1 MNKAWL
7 ITGVSSGLGK
17 LLAEKALARGD
28 RVIGTSR
35 SAAALGDLRERYPEK
50 LRIVA
55 LDLRDLDSVQAA
67 VDLAFSELGRIDVI
81 VSNAGYGV
89 LGAAE
94 ETTDAQLRDIVE
106 TNLLGSI
113 ALIRTALPYLR
124 HQGGGRILQVS
135 SEGGQIAY
143 PGFSLYHAT
152 KWGIE
157 GFVEAVA
164 QEVTSFGITLTL
176 VEPGPART
184 NFGVNLVQPEP
195 ITAYA
200 GTPAHQLRDAALGGG
215 WVIKGDPDRMTDAM
229 IQLVDQGGSLPR
241 RLVLGAGAYA
251 RVRAELTRRIEELD
265 DQKAIAIAAD
275 FTDEELARPSSGRLE
290 AA

>member
-1 MNKAWL
+1 MNKTWL

-17 LLAEKALARGD
+17 LLAEKALTRGD
-28 RVIGTSR
+28 RVVGTSR
-35 SAAALGDLRERYPEK
+35 REDALGDLRKRYPER
-50 LRIVA
+50 LRIAA
-55 LDLRDLDSVQAA
+55 LDLKDPDSVRGT
-67 VDLAFSELGRIDVI
+67 VNRAFSEFGRIDVI

-94 ETTDAQLRDIVE
+94 ETTDAQARDIVD

-113 ALIRTALPYLR
+113 ALVRAALPHLR

-164 QEVTSFGITLTL
+164 QEVAGFNIGITLI
-176 VEPGPART
+176 EPGPART
-184 NFGVNLVQPEP
+184 DFGGNLVQPEP
-195 ITAYA
+195 LAAYA
-200 GTPAHQLRDAALGGG
+200 GTPAHQTRDAALGS

-229 IQLVDQGGSLPR
+229 IRLIGQEGPLPR
-241 RLVLGAGAYA
+241 RLVLGGDAYA
-251 RVRAELTRRIEELD
+251 RVRSALTRRIEELD
-265 DQKAIAIAAD
+265 GQKAVALAAD
-275 FTDEELARPSSGRLE
+275 FTDDELARI
-290 AA
+290 

>member
-1 MNKAWL
+1 M
-7 ITGVSSGLGK
+7 SSGLGK
-17 LLAEKALARGD
+17 LLVEKALTRGD
-28 RVIGTSR
+28 RVVGTSR
-35 SAAALGDLRERYPEK
+35 SADALSDLRTRYPE
-50 LRIVA
+50 RIRIAA
-55 LDLRDLDSVQAA
+55 LDLKDPGSVRGT
-67 VDLAFSELGRIDVI
+67 VDRAFSAFGRIDVI

-113 ALIRTALPYLR
+113 ALIRAALPHLR
-124 HQGGGRILQVS
+124 HQGGGKILQVS
-135 SEGGQIAY
+135 SEGGQLAY

-164 QEVTSFGITLTL
+164 QEVASFNIGFTL

-184 NFGVNLVQPEP
+184 DFGGNLIQPEP
-195 ITAYA
+195 LAVYA
-200 GTPAHQLRDAALGGG
+200 ETPAHQTRKAALGGG

-229 IQLVDQGGSLPR
+229 IRLVDQEDPLPR
-241 RLVLGAGAYA
+241 RLVLGADAYA
-251 RVRAELTRRIEELD
+251 RVRAALTQRVEELD
-265 DQKAIAIAAD
+265 NQRAIALTAD
-275 FTDEELARPSSGRLE
+275 HTDDELARL
-290 AA
+290 

>member
-1 MNKAWL
+1 MNKTWL

-17 LLAEKALARGD
+17 LLVEKALTRGD
-28 RVIGTSR
+28 RVVGTSR
-35 SAAALGDLRERYPEK
+35 SADALSDLRTRYLERI
-50 LRIVA
+50 RIAA
-55 LDLRDLDSVQAA
+55 LDLKDPGSVRGT
-67 VDLAFSELGRIDVI
+67 VDRAFSAFGRIDVI

-113 ALIRTALPYLR
+113 ALIRAALPHLR
-124 HQGGGRILQVS
+124 HQGGGKILQVS
-135 SEGGQIAY
+135 SEGGQLAY

-164 QEVTSFGITLTL
+164 QEVASFNIGFTL

-184 NFGVNLVQPEP
+184 DFGGNLIQPEP
-195 ITAYA
+195 LAVYA
-200 GTPAHQLRDAALGGG
+200 ETPAHQTRKAALGGG

-229 IQLVDQGGSLPR
+229 IRLVDQEDPLPR
-241 RLVLGAGAYA
+241 RLVLGADAYA
-251 RVRAELTRRIEELD
+251 RVRAALTQRVEELD
-265 DQKAIAIAAD
+265 NQRAIALTAD
-275 FTDEELARPSSGRLE
+275 HTDDELARL
-290 AA
+290 

>member
-1 MNKAWL
+1 MTKAWL

-17 LLAEKALARGD
+17 LLAEKALGRGD
-28 RVIGTSR
+28 SVIGTSR
-35 SAAALGDLRERYPEK
+35 SANALSELRERYPEQ
-50 LRIVA
+50 LRIAA
-55 LDLRDLDSVQAA
+55 LDLTDLGSVRTTVAH
-67 VDLAFSELGRIDVI
+67 AFSDLGRIDVL

-94 ETTDAQLRDIVE
+94 ETTDAHLRDIVD

-113 ALIRTALPYLR
+113 ALIRAALPHLR

-164 QEVTSFGITLTL
+164 QEVEGFGIAFTL

-184 NFGVNLVQPEP
+184 DFGGNLVQPEP
-195 ITAYA
+195 LAAYA
-200 GTPAHQLRDAALGGG
+200 GTPAHQVRDAALRGG

-229 IQLVDQGGSLPR
+229 IRLADQEGPLPG
-241 RLVLGAGAYA
+241 RLVLGADAYS
-251 RVRAELTRRIEELD
+251 RVRAALTRRIEELD
-265 DQKAIAIAAD
+265 HQKAIALAAD
-275 FTDEELARPSSGRLE
+275 FTDEELARL
-290 AA
+290 

>member
-1 MNKAWL
+1 MNKTWL

-17 LLAEKALARGD
+17 LLVEKALTRGD
-28 RVIGTSR
+28 RVVGTSR
-35 SAAALGDLRERYPEK
+35 SADALSDLRTRYLERI
-50 LRIVA
+50 RIAA
-55 LDLRDLDSVQAA
+55 LDLKDPGSVRGT
-67 VDLAFSELGRIDVI
+67 VDRAFSAFGRIDVI

-113 ALIRTALPYLR
+113 ALIRAALPHLR
-124 HQGGGRILQVS
+124 HQGGGKILQVS
-135 SEGGQIAY
+135 SEGGQLAY

-164 QEVTSFGITLTL
+164 QEVASFNIGFTL

-184 NFGVNLVQPEP
+184 DFGGNLIQPEP
-195 ITAYA
+195 LAVYA
-200 GTPAHQLRDAALGGG
+200 ETPAHQTRKAALGGG

-229 IQLVDQGGSLPR
+229 IRLVDQEDPLPR
-241 RLVLGAGAYA
+241 RLVLGADAYA
-251 RVRAELTRRIEELD
+251 RVRAALTQRVEELD
-265 DQKAIAIAAD
+265 KQRAIALT
-275 FTDEELARPSSGRLE
+275 TDHTDDELARL
-290 AA
+290 

>member
-1 MNKAWL
+1 MTKAWL

-35 SAAALGDLRERYPEK
+35 SADAIGDLRKRYPEQ
-50 LRIVA
+50 LRIAA
-55 LDLRDLDSVQAA
+55 LDLKDLGSVRTT
-67 VDLAFSELGRIDVI
+67 VDHAFSDLGRIDVL

-94 ETTDAQLRDIVE
+94 ETTDAHLRDIVD

-113 ALIRTALPYLR
+113 ALIRAALPHLR
-124 HQGGGRILQVS
+124 RQGGGRILQVS

-164 QEVTSFGITLTL
+164 QEVESFGIAFTL

-184 NFGVNLVQPEP
+184 DFGGNLVQPEP
-195 ITAYA
+195 LAAYA
-200 GTPAHQLRDAALGGG
+200 GTPAHQIREAARSGR
-215 WVIKGDPDRMTDAM
+215 WVIKGDPDRMTGEM
-229 IQLVDQGGSLPR
+229 IRLADQEGQPPR
-241 RLVLGAGAYA
+241 RLVLGADAYG
-251 RVRAELTRRIEELD
+251 RVRARRIEELD
-265 DQKAIAIAAD
+265 HQKTIALAAD
-275 FTDEELARPSSGRLE
+275 FTDEELARL
-290 AA
+290 

>member
-1 MNKAWL
+1 MNKTWL

-17 LLAEKALARGD
+17 LLAEKALTRGD
-28 RVIGTSR
+28 RVVGTSR
-35 SAAALGDLRERYPEK
+35 REDALGDLRKRYPER
-50 LRIVA
+50 LRIAA
-55 LDLRDLDSVQAA
+55 LDLKDPDSVRGT
-67 VDLAFSELGRIDVI
+67 VNRAFSEFGRIDVI

-94 ETTDAQLRDIVE
+94 ETTDAQARDIVD

-113 ALIRTALPYLR
+113 ALVRAALPHLR

-164 QEVTSFGITLTL
+164 QEVAGFNIGITLI
-176 VEPGPART
+176 EPGPART
-184 NFGVNLVQPEP
+184 DFGSNLVQPEP
-195 ITAYA
+195 IAAYA
-200 GTPAHQLRDAALGGG
+200 GTPAHQTRDAALGS

-229 IQLVDQGGSLPR
+229 IQLIGQEGPLPR
-241 RLVLGAGAYA
+241 RLVLGGDAYA
-251 RVRAELTRRIEELD
+251 RVRSALTRRIEELD
-265 DQKAIAIAAD
+265 GQKTVALAAD
-275 FTDEELARPSSGRLE
+275 FTDDELARI
-290 AA
+290 

>member
-1 MNKAWL
+1 MNKTWL

-17 LLAEKALARGD
+17 LLVEKALTRGD
-28 RVIGTSR
+28 RVVGTSR
-35 SAAALGDLRERYPEK
+35 SADALSDLRTRYPE
-50 LRIVA
+50 RIRIAA
-55 LDLRDLDSVQAA
+55 LDLKDPGSVRGT
-67 VDLAFSELGRIDVI
+67 VDRAFSAFGRIDVI

-113 ALIRTALPYLR
+113 ALIRAALPHLR
-124 HQGGGRILQVS
+124 HQGGGKILQVS
-135 SEGGQIAY
+135 SEGGQLAY

-164 QEVTSFGITLTL
+164 QEVASFNIGFTL

-184 NFGVNLVQPEP
+184 DFGGNLIQPEP
-195 ITAYA
+195 LAVYA
-200 GTPAHQLRDAALGGG
+200 ETPAHQTRKAALRGG

-229 IQLVDQGGSLPR
+229 IRLVDQEDPLPR
-241 RLVLGAGAYA
+241 RLVLGADAYA
-251 RVRAELTRRIEELD
+251 RVRAALTQRVEELD
-265 DQKAIAIAAD
+265 NQRAIALTAD
-275 FTDEELARPSSGRLE
+275 HTDDELARL
-290 AA
+290 

>member
-1 MNKAWL
+1 MNKTWL

-17 LLAEKALARGD
+17 LLAEKALTRGD
-28 RVIGTSR
+28 RVVGTSR
-35 SAAALGDLRERYPEK
+35 REDALGDLRERYPER
-50 LRIVA
+50 LRIAA
-55 LDLRDLDSVQAA
+55 LDLKDPDSVRGT
-67 VDLAFSELGRIDVI
+67 VNRAFSEFGRIDVI

-94 ETTDAQLRDIVE
+94 ETTDAQARDIVD

-113 ALIRTALPYLR
+113 ALVRAALPHLR

-164 QEVTSFGITLTL
+164 QEVAGFNIGIALI
-176 VEPGPART
+176 EPGPART
-184 NFGVNLVQPEP
+184 DFGGNLVQPEP
-195 ITAYA
+195 IAAYA
-200 GTPAHQLRDAALGGG
+200 GTPAHQTRDAALGS
-215 WVIKGDPDRMTDAM
+215 WLIKGDPDRMTDAM
-229 IQLVDQGGSLPR
+229 IRLIGQEGPLPR
-241 RLVLGAGAYA
+241 RLVLGGDAYA
-251 RVRAELTRRIEELD
+251 RVRSALTRRIKELD
-265 DQKAIAIAAD
+265 GQKAVALAAD
-275 FTDEELARPSSGRLE
+275 FTDDALARL
-290 AA
+290 

>member
-1 MNKAWL
+1 MNKTWL

-17 LLAEKALARGD
+17 LLAEKALMRGD
-28 RVIGTSR
+28 RVVGTSR
-35 SAAALGDLRERYPEK
+35 REDALGDLRERYPER
-50 LRIVA
+50 LRIAA
-55 LDLRDLDSVQAA
+55 LDLKDPDLVRGT
-67 VDLAFSELGRIDVI
+67 VNRAFSEFGRIAVI

-94 ETTDAQLRDIVE
+94 ETTDAQARDIVD

-113 ALIRTALPYLR
+113 ALVRAALPHLR

-164 QEVTSFGITLTL
+164 QEVAGFNIGITLI
-176 VEPGPART
+176 EPGPART
-184 NFGVNLVQPEP
+184 DFGGNLVQPEP
-195 ITAYA
+195 IAAYA
-200 GTPAHQLRDAALGGG
+200 GTPAHQTRDAALGS

-229 IQLVDQGGSLPR
+229 IRLIGQEGPLPR
-241 RLVLGAGAYA
+241 RLVLGGDAYA
-251 RVRAELTRRIEELD
+251 RVRSALTRRIEELD
-265 DQKAIAIAAD
+265 GQKAVALAAD
-275 FTDEELARPSSGRLE
+275 FTDDELARI
-290 AA
+290 

>member
-1 MNKAWL
+1 MNKTWL

-17 LLAEKALARGD
+17 LLAEKALTRGD
-28 RVIGTSR
+28 RVVGTSR
-35 SAAALGDLRERYPEK
+35 SEDALGDLRERYPER
-50 LRIVA
+50 LRIAA
-55 LDLRDLDSVQAA
+55 LDLKDPDSVRGT
-67 VDLAFSELGRIDVI
+67 VNRAFSEFGRIDVI

-94 ETTDAQLRDIVE
+94 ETTDAQARDIVD

-113 ALIRTALPYLR
+113 ALVRAALPHLR

-164 QEVTSFGITLTL
+164 QEVAGFNIGITLI
-176 VEPGPART
+176 EPGPART
-184 NFGVNLVQPEP
+184 DFGGNLVQPEP
-195 ITAYA
+195 LAAYA
-200 GTPAHQLRDAALGGG
+200 GTPAHQTRDAALGS

-229 IQLVDQGGSLPR
+229 IQLIGQEGPLPR
-241 RLVLGAGAYA
+241 RLVLGGDAYA
-251 RVRAELTRRIEELD
+251 RVRSALTRRIEELD
-265 DQKAIAIAAD
+265 GQKTVALAAD
-275 FTDEELARPSSGRLE
+275 FTDDELARI
-290 AA
+290 

>member
-1 MNKAWL
+1 MNKTWL

-17 LLAEKALARGD
+17 LLVEKALTRGD
-28 RVIGTSR
+28 RVVGTSR
-35 SAAALGDLRERYPEK
+35 SADALSDLRTRYPE
-50 LRIVA
+50 RIRIAA
-55 LDLRDLDSVQAA
+55 LDLKDPGSVRGT
-67 VDLAFSELGRIDVI
+67 VDRAFSAFGRIDVI

-113 ALIRTALPYLR
+113 ALIRAALPHLR
-124 HQGGGRILQVS
+124 HQGGGKILQVS
-135 SEGGQIAY
+135 SEGGQLAY
-143 PGFSLYHAT
+143 PGLSLYHAT

-164 QEVTSFGITLTL
+164 QEVASFNIGFTL

-184 NFGVNLVQPEP
+184 DFGGNLIQPEP
-195 ITAYA
+195 LAVYA
-200 GTPAHQLRDAALGGG
+200 ETPAHQTRKAALGGG

-229 IQLVDQGGSLPR
+229 IRLVDQEDPLPR
-241 RLVLGAGAYA
+241 RLVLGADAYA
-251 RVRAELTRRIEELD
+251 RVRAALTQRVEELD
-265 DQKAIAIAAD
+265 NQRAIALTAD
-275 FTDEELARPSSGRLE
+275 HTDDELARL
-290 AA
+290 

>member
-1 MNKAWL
+1 MNKTWL

-17 LLAEKALARGD
+17 LLVEKALTRGD
-28 RVIGTSR
+28 RVVGTSR
-35 SAAALGDLRERYPEK
+35 SADALSDLRTRYPE
-50 LRIVA
+50 RIRIAA
-55 LDLRDLDSVQAA
+55 LDLKDPGSVRGT
-67 VDLAFSELGRIDVI
+67 VDRAFSAFGRIDVI

-113 ALIRTALPYLR
+113 ALIRAALPHLR
-124 HQGGGRILQVS
+124 HQGGGKILQVS
-135 SEGGQIAY
+135 SEGGQLAY

-164 QEVTSFGITLTL
+164 QEVASFNIGFTL

-184 NFGVNLVQPEP
+184 DFGGNLIQPEP
-195 ITAYA
+195 LAVYA
-200 GTPAHQLRDAALGGG
+200 ETPAHQTRKAALGGG

-229 IQLVDQGGSLPR
+229 IRLVDQEDPLPR
-241 RLVLGAGAYA
+241 RLVLGADAYA
-251 RVRAELTRRIEELD
+251 RVRAALTQRVEELD
-265 DQKAIAIAAD
+265 NQRAIALTAD
-275 FTDEELARPSSGRLE
+275 HTDDELARL
-290 AA
+290 

>member
-1 MNKAWL
+1 MTKAWL

-35 SAAALGDLRERYPEK
+35 SADAIGDLRKRYPEQ
-50 LRIVA
+50 LRIAA
-55 LDLRDLDSVQAA
+55 LDLKDLGSVRAT
-67 VDLAFSELGRIDVI
+67 VDHAFSDLGRIDVL

-94 ETTDAQLRDIVE
+94 ETTDAHLRDIVD

-113 ALIRTALPYLR
+113 ALIRAALPHLR

-164 QEVTSFGITLTL
+164 QEVEGFGIAFTL

-184 NFGVNLVQPEP
+184 DFGGNLVQPEP
-195 ITAYA
+195 LAAYA
-200 GTPAHQLRDAALGGG
+200 GTPAHQIREAARSGS

-229 IQLVDQGGSLPR
+229 IRLADQEGPLPR
-241 RLVLGAGAYA
+241 RLVLGADAYG
-251 RVRAELTRRIEELD
+251 RVRTALTRRIEEFD
-265 DQKAIAIAAD
+265 HQKTIALAAD
-275 FTDEELARPSSGRLE
+275 FTDEELARL
-290 AA
+290 

>member
-1 MNKAWL
+1 MTKAWL

-35 SAAALGDLRERYPEK
+35 SADAIGDLRKRYPEQ
-50 LRIVA
+50 LRIAA
-55 LDLRDLDSVQAA
+55 LDLKDLGSVRTT
-67 VDLAFSELGRIDVI
+67 VDHAFSDLGRIDVL

-94 ETTDAQLRDIVE
+94 ETTDAHLRDIVD

-113 ALIRTALPYLR
+113 ALIRAALPHLR
-124 HQGGGRILQVS
+124 RQGGGRILQVS

-164 QEVTSFGITLTL
+164 QEVESFGIAFTL

-184 NFGVNLVQPEP
+184 DFGGNLVQPEP
-195 ITAYA
+195 LAAYA
-200 GTPAHQLRDAALGGG
+200 GTPAHQIREAARSGR
-215 WVIKGDPDRMTDAM
+215 WVIKGDPDRMTGA
-229 IQLVDQGGSLPR
+229 IIRLADQEGQLPR
-241 RLVLGAGAYA
+241 RLVLGADAYG
-251 RVRAELTRRIEELD
+251 RVRAALTRRIEELD
-265 DQKAIAIAAD
+265 HQKTIALAAD
-275 FTDEELARPSSGRLE
+275 FTDEELARL
-290 AA
+290 